1 MKKQIVF
8 IILSG
13 LLFTGSAYTQ
23 INVLKVGHDLIEPAT
38 DGFFYSLPRTGVR
51 VDIEVKKTQKI
62 KGPYSEFADKYLGLS
77 QVVNLNSTEFEISA
91 IQLSIV
97 NSPDPE
103 EYYFVKSTGSKKDR
117 QSLEIFLSENGAL
130 IGVEGNGRKISNDSD
145 LKTMSSSR
153 LSVAE
158 ISNPTMFERVDTVI
172 RRISVDTTTIEQK
185 VFKKISSAKTPEQ
198 KAKEAADFILKL
210 DESMFNLINGYQEVS
225 YEKGTME
232 YMYSQMDKL
241 KNDYLQLFKGV
252 TGVSRERF
260 SFTYFPT
267 KENEPMAVTLCRFS
281 LSKGIIEKSLNSGD
295 QIQLEIQSLDRL
307 KGIRNFI
314 AQRNSNVSKE
324 KGIYYRIPE
333 DALISIKIG
342 GQVRLESQFPINQM
356 GVVTFLPSTS
366 TNNLELYNNTGGL
379 KHVKAW

>member
-1 MKKQIVF
+1 MKKQFIFLLLTGFISAGSVF
-8 IILSG
+8 
-13 LLFTGSAYTQ
+13 AQ
-23 INVLKVGHDLIEPAT
+23 IDVQKVGRDLIEPSQ
-38 DGFFYSLPRTGVR
+38 DGFFYSLPRTGIR
-51 VDIEVKKTQKI
+51 VDIEVKKTQRI

-77 QVVNLNSTEFEISA
+77 QVVNLNSIEYEISTVK
-91 IQLSIV
+91 LSIV

-117 QSLEIFLSENGAL
+117 QSLELSLSEKGSL
-130 IGVEGNGRKISNDSD
+130 IGVEGKNRKFSDDTDSKTISA
-145 LKTMSSSR
+145 SR
-153 LSVAE
+153 LSVPE
-158 ISNPTMFERVDTVI
+158 VSNPTMFERVDTVI

-232 YMYSQMDKL
+232 YMYAQMEKL

-252 TGVSRERF
+252 TGVYKENF

-267 KENEPMAVTLCRFS
+267 KENDPSTVTLCRFS
-281 LSKGIIEKSLNSGD
+281 LSKGIMDKSLNAGD
-295 QIQLEIQSLDRL
+295 QIQLEILSLDRL

-314 AQRNSNVSKE
+314 SQRNQTDSKA
-324 KGIYYRIPE
+324 KGIYYCIPE
-333 DALISIKIG
+333 EALISIKIG
-342 GQVRLESQFPINQM
+342 GQVKIESQFPINQM
-356 GVVTFLPSTS
+356 GIVTFLPSTS
-366 TNNLELYNNTGGL
+366 TDNLELYNNTGGL
-379 KHVKAW
+379 KHVKVW